1 VNLSGGSEELVERGP
16 PAGSLAGLADD
27 DGSVPVTERHISKA
41 VHRVKNL
48 NVVYGPWALVA
59 RPVNKAEVSSTP
71 AAEAAVA
78 KEWQRLRSAG
88 AWDESVVVELS
99 QLKAQFQKDKKKVH
113 IGRVFELCHE
123 KGSELPLGDLAR
135 KFKGRVVFMGNQVR
149 DEQNNTAIF
158 SELSSAPATM
168 EAAKAADVSSLLPGH
183 SGQTA
188 DGDMAYIQ
196 ARLEGTETWV
206 LLPRHRWPS
215 DWVERGSRTPRAAS
229 VLPSTA
235 IPTLEG
241 IGRRSSTL
249 RHGRGTGVSSRTGPA
264 ASSTPN

>member
-1 VNLSGGSEELVERGP
+1 MSKEVP

-41 VHRVKNL
+41 VHRVKNI

-113 IGRVFELCHE
+113 SGRVFELCHE
-123 KGSELPLGDLAR
+123 KGSVLPLGDPAR
-135 KFKGRVVFMGNQVR
+135 KFKGRVVNMGNQVR
-149 DEQNNTAIF
+149 DE
-158 SELSSAPATM
+158 
-168 EAAKAADVSSLLPGH
+168 
-183 SGQTA
+183 
-188 DGDMAYIQ
+188 
-196 ARLEGTETWV
+196 
-206 LLPRHRWPS
+206 
-215 DWVERGSRTPRAAS
+215 
-229 VLPSTA
+229 
-235 IPTLEG
+235 
-241 IGRRSSTL
+241 
-249 RHGRGTGVSSRTGPA
+249 
-264 ASSTPN
+264 